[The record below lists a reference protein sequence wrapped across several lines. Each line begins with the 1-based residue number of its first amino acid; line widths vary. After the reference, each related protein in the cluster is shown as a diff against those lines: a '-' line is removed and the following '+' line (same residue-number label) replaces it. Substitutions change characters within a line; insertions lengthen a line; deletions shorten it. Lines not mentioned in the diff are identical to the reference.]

1 MLIMNRYAGLI
12 ALLFLIPSGKEV
24 FPGKMEKAVQVQDVY
39 LKFDSPD
46 DYDVC
51 KFRDEAQIAGKS
63 YKLSGI
69 RINKTMFLA
78 VICDESEKDH
88 FPKTQA
94 VNLSEAF
101 VLELVGFAYF
111 CKQQKVDGGEDPGY
125 YYHPDDELLNN
136 ALKDA
141 KESKRK
147 K

>member
-1 MLIMNRYAGLI
+1 MSILNRYSWLI
-12 ALLFLIPSGKEV
+12 ALLFLALSGREV
-24 FPGKMEKAVQVQDVY
+24 FPGRMEKAVQVQDVH

-78 VICDESEKDH
+78 VICDETENDH
-88 FPKTQA
+88 FPKMQA
-94 VNLSEAF
+94 IDLSEAF

-111 CKQQKVDGGEDPGY
+111 CKQRKVDGGEDPGY
-125 YYHPDDELLNN
+125 YYHPDDELLKNT
-136 ALKDA
+136 LKEA
-141 KESKRK
+141 KESNRK